1 MGHHHHHHAHPDKK
15 VPGVRKK
22 LKVAFLLNFSF
33 TIIEFIGGVYTNSI
47 AIISDAVHDLGDTIA
62 IGSALWLEKVSERGR
77 DEKYSYGYKRY
88 STLGAFITSA
98 ILLAGSIII
107 IYEAIPRILNPQ
119 PVMAV
124 GMMAMAVLGII
135 FNGIAVLRLQ
145 GGDQSLNNKA
155 VMLHLI
161 EDVLGWIA
169 VLVGSIVIKF
179 TGWYWIDPILSLGV
193 AAFILYNV
201 IVNLKSIA
209 AIFMQTTPGDFD
221 GDKVCSALMAIQNVM
236 EVHDI
241 HTWSMDGN
249 YHVMSVHLVVPV
261 NLSTEQQVA
270 VRSEAH
276 VILRKF
282 GINHPTIAIEF
293 KGEECDI
300 CK

>member
-1 MGHHHHHHAHPDKK
+1 MGHHHHHIHPDKK
-15 VPGVRKK
+15 DPGVRKR

-124 GMMAMAVLGII
+124 GMMVMAVLGII
-135 FNGIAVLRLQ
+135 FNGIAVLRLK
-145 GGDQSLNNKA
+145 GGNQSLNNKA

-169 VLVGSIVIKF
+169 VLVGSVVIKF

-201 IVNLKSIA
+201 IVNLKGIA
-209 AIFMQTTPGDFD
+209 AIFMQTTPRDFD
-221 GDKVCSALMAIQNVM
+221 GDKVLSALMAIQNVL

-261 NLSTEQQVA
+261 DLTSEQQVS
-270 VRSEAH
+270 VRSAAN
-276 VILRKF
+276 VVLREI
-282 GINHPTIAIEF
+282 GIDHPTIAIEF
-293 KGEECDI
+293 QGEVCDI

>member
-1 MGHHHHHHAHPDKK
+1 MGHHHHHHVQPDKK
-15 VPGVRKK
+15 DPGVRKG

>member
-1 MGHHHHHHAHPDKK
+1 MGHHHHHVHPDKK
-15 VPGVRKK
+15 DPGVRKR

-135 FNGIAVLRLQ
+135 FNGIAVLRLK
-145 GGDQSLNNKA
+145 GGNQSLNNKA

-169 VLVGSIVIKF
+169 VLVGSVVIKF

-201 IVNLKSIA
+201 IVNLKGIA
-209 AIFMQTTPGDFD
+209 AIFMQTTPRDFD
-221 GDKVCSALMAIQNVM
+221 GDKVLSALMAIQNVL

-261 NLSTEQQVA
+261 DLTSEQQVS
-270 VRSEAH
+270 VRSAAN
-276 VILRKF
+276 VVLREI
-282 GINHPTIAIEF
+282 GIDHPTIAIEF
-293 KGEECDI
+293 QGEVCDI